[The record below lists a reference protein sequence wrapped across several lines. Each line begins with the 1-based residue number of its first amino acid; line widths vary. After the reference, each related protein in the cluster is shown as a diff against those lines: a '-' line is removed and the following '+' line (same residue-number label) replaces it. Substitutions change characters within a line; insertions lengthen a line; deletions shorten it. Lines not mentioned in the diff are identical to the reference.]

1 MEIKNQSCTLE
12 PGEYKELVKL
22 CFETQKLSNSA
33 FSLLLGIGF
42 DVTGGVMEKIL
53 EFPFNTLEQIIPA
66 DSMDDDDFRLD
77 FIDMSDFDE
86 FWIKYFEKE
95 I

>member
-1 MEIKNQSCTLE
+1 MEIVNQSCTLE

-22 CFETQKLSNSA
+22 CFETQKLANLA
-33 FSLLLGIGF
+33 FSLFLGIGF
-42 DVTGGVMEKIL
+42 DVTGGVMAKIL

-66 DSMDDDDFRLD
+66 DRMDDDFYLD
-77 FIDMSDFDE
+77 FINMTDFDE
-86 FWIKYFEKE
+86 FWTKYFEKE